1 MTKQRLLGECDMN
14 GSVNTYEIKV
24 SELDKLLDMCIKTV
38 EGLSKASNI
47 PKEHRDIVRVAISD
61 TCELIDSILTTVKQ
75 RISDIRKVVVNNE
88 SYASDMI
95 SELGNMSEWED
106 SYRKFH
112 MCGPLRDAAGELREG
127 ILGRFVQYF
136 SFKNTDE
143 LKKTIE
149 RFLQTEE
156 SAGQFVGMMLDDLSK
171 LDSKLG
177 SDREM
182 VIDKLNDARFK
193 IQNYRDK
200 FIELEKKVRNE
211 I

>member
-1 MTKQRLLGECDMN
+1 MN
-14 GSVNTYEIKV
+14 GSVNSYEIKV

-38 EGLSKASNI
+38 EGLSKATKI
-47 PKEHRDIVRVAISD
+47 PKEHRAKVRVAIGD

-75 RISDIRKVVVNNE
+75 RLSDIRKAVVNNE

-95 SELGNMSEWED
+95 NELNNMSEWEE
-106 SYRKFH
+106 SYRQFH
-112 MCGPLRDAAGELREG
+112 MCGPLRDAANELREG
-127 ILGRFVQYF
+127 VLGKLVQYF
-136 SFKNTDE
+136 SFNNTDE
-143 LKKTIE
+143 LKITIE

-171 LDSKLG
+171 LDSQLDI
-177 SDREM
+177 DREM
-182 VIDKLNDARFK
+182 VIERLNGARSK

>member
-1 MTKQRLLGECDMN
+1 
-14 GSVNTYEIKV
+14 
-24 SELDKLLDMCIKTV
+24 
-38 EGLSKASNI
+38 
-47 PKEHRDIVRVAISD
+47 
-61 TCELIDSILTTVKQ
+61 
-75 RISDIRKVVVNNE
+75 
-88 SYASDMI
+88 
-95 SELGNMSEWED
+95 
-106 SYRKFH
+106 